1 MLDRDAF
8 DCQDQKTTLNP
19 KEHLKVKK
27 QFREYMKGSGNYI
40 NLYFDLYWNFK
51 SQIILKDLPPGS
63 KIPTIEELHKRYEV
77 SHGTV
82 RKAMELLEGED
93 LITRRPGLGTFVK
106 QDVELPVWTYE
117 KSIEEVYSVLRKLR
131 VEPISE
137 AWIEPPRRIRS
148 IFDDHNDSFDN
159 KPVCHIRRLT
169 ISPQDDHRRM
179 VTDIFSPAWVMEG
192 IELDRLRT
200 APVHETVA
208 KLKGLKASHVS
219 ETIRP
224 WICDKVNG
232 ELLGVAAW
240 MPLFHRTSVATT
252 KEKRILFIRE
262 TLTTANIL
270 VMESDLE

>member
-1 MLDRDAF
+1 
-8 DCQDQKTTLNP
+8 
-19 KEHLKVKK
+19 
-27 QFREYMKGSGNYI
+27 MKSSGDHI

-63 KIPTIEELHKRYEV
+63 KIPTIEELHAQHEV

-82 RKAMELLEGED
+82 RKAMELLEREG

-117 KSIEEVYSVLRKLR
+117 KSIEEIYSVLRKLR
-131 VEPISE
+131 IEPISE
-137 AWIEPPRRIRS
+137 AWVQPPQRIRS
-148 IFDDHNDSFDN
+148 IFDEHNDSFGN
-159 KPVCHIRRLT
+159 KPVCHIKRLA
-169 ISPQDDHRRM
+169 ISSQDEHRRM
-179 VTDIFSPAWVMEG
+179 VTDIYSPAWVVEG
-192 IELDRLRT
+192 IELDILRN

-208 KLKGLKASHVS
+208 NLKGLRASHVS
-219 ETIRP
+219 DIIRP

-232 ELLGVAAW
+232 ELLGVVAG
-240 MPLFHRTSVATT
+240 MPLFHRTSVATGQT
-252 KEKRILFIRE
+252 KRILFIRE

>member
-1 MLDRDAF
+1 
-8 DCQDQKTTLNP
+8 
-19 KEHLKVKK
+19 
-27 QFREYMKGSGNYI
+27 MKGAGDYI

-63 KIPTIEELHKRYEV
+63 KIPTIEELHTQHEV

-82 RKAMELLEGED
+82 RKAMELLEREG

-117 KSIEEVYSVLRKLR
+117 KSIEEVYNVLRNLHI
-131 VEPISE
+131 EPISE
-137 AWIEPPRRIRS
+137 AWIDPPQRIRL
-148 IFDDHNDSFDN
+148 IFDERNDSFDD
-159 KPVCHIRRLT
+159 KPVCQIKRLA

-179 VTDIFSPAWVMEG
+179 VTDIYSPAWVMEG
-192 IELDRLRT
+192 IELDILRN

-219 ETIRP
+219 EIIRP
-224 WICDKVNG
+224 WICDKASG
-232 ELLGVAAW
+232 ELLGLVAG
-240 MPLFHRTSVATT
+240 MPLFHRTSVASNQ
-252 KEKRILFIRE
+252 EKRILFIRE
-262 TLTTANIL
+262 TLTTANVL